1 VTTTMKTQGTT
12 VSRWDAQRRRRGAG
26 CLSDLTLDRLEAGE
40 LANPEAVSAAGHLSV
55 CGACAE
61 ARASLAQARD
71 QFLSQQNIPALAADL
86 LARASQAGG
95 LRGRPR
101 WRALLAALGLCA
113 GAAAALVL
121 YRPAADRGDKGDDLY
136 RTKGSLTLGVFVQ
149 HPEAGSEGKLH
160 LGEPLHPGDRLR
172 FKVSSDRAGHVA
184 ILGIDSSGTVSVYH
198 PQPVGPGATTGTEAA
213 GAAKAAPLAARSEAP
228 LPTAIELDN
237 TLGDEVVLAV
247 RCADPL
253 PVGDIVAAARKGP
266 SADGTLALPCAQ
278 ARYRITKVQ
287 LGQPTPQGS
296 SRPAATP

>member
-12 VSRWDAQRRRRGAG
+12 VSRWDAQRRRRGSG

-40 LANPEAVSAAGHLSV
+40 LASPEAAAAAGHLSV

-61 ARASLAQARD
+61 ARASLSQARH
-71 QFLSQQNIPALAADL
+71 QFLAQQNLPALAADA
-86 LARASQAGG
+86 LARASQTGN

-101 WRALLAALGLCA
+101 WRSLVAVLGLGA
-113 GAAAALVL
+113 GAAAAVVL
-121 YRPAADRGDKGDDLY
+121 YGPTGQVQVEDRY

-149 HPEAGSEGKLH
+149 HPEAGGDGKLH
-160 LGEPLHPGDRLR
+160 LGEALHPGDRLR
-172 FKVSSDRAGHVA
+172 FKVTSDRPGHVA
-184 ILGIDSSGTVSVYH
+184 ILGIDRAGTVSVYH
-198 PQPVGPGATTGTEAA
+198 PQAAGSGAQA
-213 GAAKAAPLAARSEAP
+213 GAAATASPLAARSEVP
-228 LPTAIELDN
+228 LPTAVELDD

-253 PVGDIVAAARKGP
+253 PIGDIVAAARKGAG
-266 SADGTLALPCAQ
+266 ADGALALPCAQ

-287 LGQPTPQGS
+287 LGQPTPPGS